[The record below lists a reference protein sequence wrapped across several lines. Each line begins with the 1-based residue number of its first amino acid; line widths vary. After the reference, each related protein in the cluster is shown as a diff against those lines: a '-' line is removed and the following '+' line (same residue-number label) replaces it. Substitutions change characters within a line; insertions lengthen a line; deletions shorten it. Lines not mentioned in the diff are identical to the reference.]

1 MFLKK
6 NYILNEGY
14 QTKNEPFHTGV
25 GSNIFI
31 KKRKFL
37 DLSLCAG
44 SLILGH
50 SSKIFK
56 KALKEVVNLNIS
68 NFAAKNS
75 HAQMFSRTLKK
86 IFPNYSKFIFC
97 NSGTEA
103 VFKSLRIARALSK
116 KNLIISVTG
125 SWHGSTSE
133 LLYTKNKNLGNK
145 PLSAGLDK
153 ALEKNLKFIP
163 YNDIENSKKILH
175 KYRRKIMCII
185 IEPIQ
190 GCLPLSAK
198 RYLKFLSTYSKKN
211 NIILIFDEMITG
223 LRYNGASAQKIMKL
237 DPSISTFGKCFGGG
251 LPLGIIAIKKN
262 IEKKIFKKKNNAIF
276 FGGTF
281 SGNAINT
288 YVGNEVSSY
297 IIKNKK
303 KIFKDLDNKSKY
315 LEEKLNDFFISN
327 NSEARCLRVSSM
339 LRIIFSSKKIE
350 NRYQR
355 DFFEKKYSSKIVKFR
370 NFLFSKN
377 IYYPSSGIMFLAT
390 STSYKSIDDLINT
403 IKIGFK
409 KIFN

>member
-1 MFLKK
+1 
-6 NYILNEGY
+6 
-14 QTKNEPFHTGV
+14 
-25 GSNIFI
+25 
-31 KKRKFL
+31 
-37 DLSLCAG
+37 
-44 SLILGH
+44 
-50 SSKIFK
+50 
-56 KALKEVVNLNIS
+56 
-68 NFAAKNS
+68 
-75 HAQMFSRTLKK
+75 
-86 IFPNYSKFIFC
+86 
-97 NSGTEA
+97 
-103 VFKSLRIARALSK
+103 
-116 KNLIISVTG
+116 
-125 SWHGSTSE
+125 
-133 LLYTKNKNLGNK
+133 
-145 PLSAGLDK
+145 
-153 ALEKNLKFIP
+153 
-163 YNDIENSKKILH
+163 
-175 KYRRKIMCII
+175 
-185 IEPIQ
+185 
-190 GCLPLSAK
+190 
-198 RYLKFLSTYSKKN
+198 
-211 NIILIFDEMITG
+211 MITG